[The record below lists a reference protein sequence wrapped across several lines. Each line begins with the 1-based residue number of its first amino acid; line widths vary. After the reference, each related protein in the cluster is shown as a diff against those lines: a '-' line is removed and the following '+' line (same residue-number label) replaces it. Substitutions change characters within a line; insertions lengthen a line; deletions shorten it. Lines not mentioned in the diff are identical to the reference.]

1 SIRQMFLLGVACQ
14 ALVGAEVLAMFWTLK
29 IPLHAGGVLGV
40 EGARRAIKI
49 MAGWMPAR
57 IGADESGAAGAFF
70 AFGLSPASGLTLAL
84 ARRTRDLLAA
94 LVGLAWLAWS
104 SQFWKVSPASI
115 SQTAYSMQEESICRL
130 S

>member
-57 IGADESGAAGAFF
+57 IGADESGLAGTFL
-70 AFGLSPASGLTLAL
+70 AFGLSPASGLALAL
-84 ARRTRDLLAA
+84 ARPSRHLLSALIGLLWLCLTAGIFEAA
-94 LVGLAWLAWS
+94 AARI
-104 SQFWKVSPASI
+104 PAP
-115 SQTAYSMQEESICRL
+115 AYSKNDEV
-130 S
+130 